1 MQREQS
7 VAVAVDIGGGQT
19 TVALID
25 HDGRVRYRCSAK
37 TLRGRPVLATLDPY
51 LRAIDTMLEHAQKED
66 WHVCGVGVSV
76 PGSLDHTSRRPLLV
90 SMLPSLNS
98 FPLCD
103 LLETRYQLPT
113 QLHVDVDAALL
124 GEYHFGAGQGCR
136 RLLFLTI
143 NAVVGAALAIDGQ
156 VERSSNYTGHI
167 CHLPIATNGPR
178 CSCGKRGCMN
188 TLISMD
194 AMQKMVQRALRRG
207 EETSLTQRLLE
218 SASSVGGQGEPKGSR
233 NREYFSAQLLAEEA
247 MRGDS
252 VAQQIYAEVGRGV
265 GSAVARYVGLFEP
278 HRLILSGGVLSAGN
292 LLLTQVRR
300 SLSTPSS
307 SRVCS
312 MVEVVPSL
320 LGNDAALVGS
330 VAPIFS

>member
-19 TVALID
+19 TVALIG

-37 TLRGRPVLATLDPY
+37 TLRGRPALATLDPY

-66 WHVCGVGVSV
+66 WHVCGVGVSI

-90 SMLPSLNS
+90 SMLPSLNN
-98 FPLCD
+98 FPLSD
-103 LLETRYQLPT
+103 LLEARYQLPIR
-113 QLHVDVDAALL
+113 LHVDVDAALL

-136 RLLFLTI
+136 RLLFLTM
-143 NAVVGAALAIDGQ
+143 NAVVGASLAIDGQ
-156 VERSSNYTGHI
+156 VEHISHYTGHI
-167 CHLPIATNGPR
+167 SHLPIATNGPR
-178 CSCGKRGCMN
+178 CSCGKRGCVN
-188 TLISMD
+188 TLLSMD

-207 EETSLTQRLLE
+207 EETSLTLRLL
-218 SASSVGGQGEPKGSR
+218 

-247 MRGDS
+247 LHGDS
-252 VAQQIYAEVGRGV
+252 VAQQIYAEIGRWV
-265 GSAVARYVGLFEP
+265 GSTVARYADLLEP
-278 HRLILSGGVLSAGN
+278 HKFILSGSMFCASDLMLA
-292 LLLTQVRR
+292 QVRN
-300 SLSTPSS
+300 SLVTPSS

-320 LGNDAALVGS
+320 LDSDAALIGAVSPLFIPG
-330 VAPIFS
+330 VVKLQCAQ